1 MKNKDKMN
9 SQLINDQNQ
18 CVSVGIKTDAHT
30 IKAIKITKAIT
41 PLKI

>member
-1 MKNKDKMN
+1 MKNKDKMD
-9 SQLINDQNQ
+9 SHLINDQDE

-30 IKAIKITKAIT
+30 IKAIRITKAIT